1 MITIFNR
8 KQLILTYDMTIQAR
22 VREILAANDIDYYIN
37 PYKFDKRC
45 VAPEYKIYVLKKD
58 YENAKYLIRDV
69 YR

>member
-8 KQLILTYDMTIQAR
+8 KQLILTYDMTIQAK

-37 PYKFDKRC
+37 PYKFDQRST
-45 VAPEYKIYVLKKD
+45 AAEYKIYVLKKD